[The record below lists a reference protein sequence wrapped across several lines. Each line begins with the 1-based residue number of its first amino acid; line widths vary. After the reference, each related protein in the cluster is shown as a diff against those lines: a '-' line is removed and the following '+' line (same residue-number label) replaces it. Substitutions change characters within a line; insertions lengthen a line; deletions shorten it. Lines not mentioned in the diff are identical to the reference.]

1 MTRKLELVSVKKE
14 GGGGGGGGKILPVPL
29 QDKHKIRNIEEVA
42 VRNNRS
48 TIDLV

>member
-1 MTRKLELVSVKKE
+1 MVSRYNDKKVGATECKKE
-14 GGGGGGGGKILPVPL
+14 GVGGLLPVPL